1 MSKAISYSLFGYGR
15 DKHKDCFDFQS
26 YLRSMHIC
34 IRFNRIL
41 YNGWDNVINMDEA
54 TYNSPYRKIFDW
66 HQNKGF
72 IKIRLWPNGTP
83 LCAAMLWR
91 VATVFEYDHP
101 EWRYSHVICRD
112 LDSISTYREAQMVKQ
127 WIDED
132 KAIHCIT
139 DSVSHDVAM
148 LGGLCGFRPGYVND
162 ILKLTNRPD
171 QAFDKLMAK
180 GRSINFDVKG
190 SDQKFLNDYVYNTD
204 CCNNATEHFIK
215 GRSHDKK
222 EENGRHY
229 SIDESIDIGVPDLFK
244 ATNLFAGHAGA
255 AGFYEIPTLRFLSHY
270 DPYRKDYEELESM
283 PEFAQ
288 IFYWNVREDLK
299 LSGFKQ

>member
-1 MSKAISYSLFGYGR
+1 MSKAISYALFGYDR
-15 DKHKDCFDFQS
+15 AQHKDCFDFLS

-41 YNGWDNVINMDEA
+41 YNGWDNVINMDES

-72 IKIRLWPNGTP
+72 IKIKLWPNNVP
-83 LCAAMLWR
+83 LCEAMLWR
-91 VATVFEYDHP
+91 VSTVFDYDHP
-101 EWRYSHVICRD
+101 QWRYSHVICRD

-139 DSVSHDVAM
+139 DSVSHDIAM

-162 ILKLTNRPD
+162 ILQLTQYPQD
-171 QAFDKLMAK
+171 AFKALMSK
-180 GRSINFDVKG
+180 GKGIDFNVKG
-190 SDQKFLNDYVYNTD
+190 SDQKFLNDFVYNTK
-204 CCNNATEHFIK
+204 CANSATEHFIQ
-215 GRSHDKK
+215 GRVRDRK

-229 SIDESIDIGVPDLFK
+229 SVDESIDIGVGQIFK
-244 ATNLFAGHAGA
+244 ATNLFAGHCGA
-255 AGFYEIPTLRFLSHY
+255 AGFYEIPTLRFLNRY
-270 DPYRKDYEELESM
+270 DPYEKDYIELETM

-288 IFYWNVREDLK
+288 IFYWRTREDLK
-299 LSGFKQ
+299 

>member
-1 MSKAISYSLFGYGR
+1 MKAISYSLFGYER

-54 TYNSPYRKIFDW
+54 TYNSPYKKIFDW

-72 IKIRLWPNGTP
+72 IKIKLWPNGTP
-83 LCAAMLWR
+83 LCKAMLWR
-91 VATVFEYDHP
+91 LATVFDYTHP
-101 EWRYSHVICRD
+101 EWNYTHVICRD

-132 KAIHCIT
+132 KAMHCIT
-139 DSVSHDVAM
+139 DSVSHVIPM
-148 LGGLCGFRPGYVND
+148 MGGLVGFRPGYIND
-162 ILKLTNRPD
+162 LLKLNVTPEHAWNKLLSFASDIDYNR
-171 QAFDKLMAK
+171 
-180 GRSINFDVKG
+180 KG
-190 SDQKFLNDYVYNTD
+190 SDQDFMNKVMYPKL
-204 CCNNATEHFIK
+204 CLHATEHFIK
-215 GRSHDKK
+215 GMPHNLI
-222 EENGRHY
+222 EGNGRHY
-229 SIDESIDIGVPDLFK
+229 SVDESIDIGVPELFK

-255 AGFYEIPTLRFLSHY
+255 AGFYEIPTLRFLNRY
-270 DPYRKDYEELESM
+270 DPYEKDFIELETM

-288 IFYWNVREDLK
+288 VFYWRTREDLK
-299 LSGFKQ
+299 